1 MPTPTKPALERLHT
15 TKPIVALIGRENVG
29 KSTLFNRLVGVS
41 SSIISNVPG
50 TTRDR
55 LFGDVVWRGKTFVA
69 VDTAGLAKD
78 RKGFVADIHEQA
90 EMALHEANVILFMV
104 DGKDGVTPVDLSI
117 ARWLSKARK
126 KVIVL
131 VNKIDKPEREESLLL
146 PFYELGFEEVIGA
159 SALSGKLVGDVLD
172 TVLRHIDFAPIAVS
186 PDSMKVSIV
195 GKPNVGKSSLL
206 NALIHEKRVRVS
218 PVAGTTRDAVAVT
231 TKYKEK
237 LLTFVDTAGLRRK
250 AKIHEEIEKSS
261 SMQSLHAIN
270 ESEIVLA
277 LFDATEKT
285 SQQDL
290 AIVRYAFE
298 ARKAI
303 IIVINKWDLEKSQE
317 AKYEKYIEYFQSKLP
332 LLYYVPIIFVSAN
345 TGQNI
350 PELMSLIEFSD
361 RQYHQTIP
369 QEKLD
374 EVFKTIPDQ
383 LGAIGKIWKRR
394 LKVWNLTQIASGPPG
409 FQIEINKAEL
419 LSNFHID
426 KIENILRAALPLEGT
441 PIVLHFKVKGS
452 KV

>member
-1 MPTPTKPALERLHT
+1 MPTQTRSKIERLHT
-15 TKPIVALIGRENVG
+15 SKPVVALIGRENVG
-29 KSTLFNRLVGVS
+29 KSTLFNRIIGAA

-55 LFGDVVWRGKTFVA
+55 LFGDVVWRGKTFIA
-69 VDTAGLAKD
+69 VDTAGLAQDK
-78 RKGFVADIHEQA
+78 KGFVREIHEQA
-90 EMALHEANVILFMV
+90 EIAAREADVILFVV
-104 DGKDGVTPVDLSI
+104 DGKDGVTPVDSSI
-117 ARWLSKARK
+117 ARWLSKSKK

-131 VNKIDKPEREESLLL
+131 VNKVDKPEKQGDLAL
-146 PFYELGFEEVIGA
+146 PFYEFGFSEVMMG
-159 SALSGKLVGDVLD
+159 SALSGKMIGDVLD
-172 TVLRHIDFAPIAVS
+172 TVLEHLDFAPAVVS

-206 NALIHEKRVRVS
+206 NALIEEKRVRVS
-218 PVAGTTRDAVAVT
+218 PIAGTTRDAVAVT

-237 LLTFVDTAGLRRK
+237 MLTFIDTAGLRRK
-250 AKIHEEIEKSS
+250 AKIHERIEKESS
-261 SMQSLHAIN
+261 IQSLHAIN

-277 LFDATEKT
+277 VFDTTVPT

-303 IIVINKWDLEKSQE
+303 IIVINKWDLESSQE
-317 AKYEKYIEYFQSKLP
+317 AKYEKYVEYFQSKLP
-332 LLYYVPIIFVSAN
+332 LLYYVPIVFVSSKS
-345 TGQNI
+345 GQNI
-350 PELMSLIEFSD
+350 PELMNLLEFTDD
-361 RQYHQTIP
+361 RYHQTIP

-374 EVFKTIPDQ
+374 EVFATIPDQ
-383 LGAIGKIWKRR
+383 LGEIGKIKKKR
-394 LKVWNLTQIASGPPG
+394 LKVWNIKQIHTAPPG

-426 KIENILRAALPLEGT
+426 RIENLLRAALPLEAT

>member
-1 MPTPTKPALERLHT
+1 MPTKTSSKLERLHAS
-15 TKPIVALIGRENVG
+15 KPVVALIGRENVG
-29 KSTLFNRLVGVS
+29 KSTLFNRITGAA

-69 VDTAGLAKD
+69 VDTAGLAQDK
-78 RKGFVADIHEQA
+78 KGFVQEIQEQA
-90 EMALHEANVILFMV
+90 EMAAREADLILFLV
-104 DGKDGVTPVDLSI
+104 DGKDGITPVDRSV
-117 ARWLSKARK
+117 ARWLSKSKK

-131 VNKIDKPEREESLLL
+131 VNKIDKPEKQEDLVI
-146 PFYELGFEEVIGA
+146 PFYELGFENVIAG
-159 SALSGKLVGDVLD
+159 SALSGKLIGDVLD
-172 TVLRHIDFAPIAVS
+172 SVLDRLDFAPSVFS
-186 PDSMKVSIV
+186 PNAMKLSIV

-206 NALIHEKRVRVS
+206 NALIEEKRVRVS
-218 PVAGTTRDAVAVT
+218 PIAGTTRDAVAVT
-231 TKYKEK
+231 TKYKDK
-237 LLTFVDTAGLRRK
+237 LLTFIDTAGLRRK
-250 AKIHEEIEKSS
+250 AKIHERIEKESS
-261 SMQSLHAIN
+261 IQSLHAIN

-277 LFDATEKT
+277 VFDTTEKT

-303 IIVINKWDLEKSQE
+303 IIVINKWDLEGSQE
-317 AKYEKYIEYFQSKLP
+317 AKYEKYVEYFQSKLP
-332 LLYYVPIIFVSAN
+332 LLYYVPIVFVSSK

-350 PELMSLIEFSD
+350 PELMNLVEFTD
-361 RQYHQTIP
+361 ERYHQTIP

-374 EVFKTIPDQ
+374 EVFATIPDQ
-383 LGAIGKIWKRR
+383 LGEIGKMKKKR
-394 LKVWNLTQIASGPPG
+394 LKVWSIRQIDTAPPG

-426 KIENILRAALPLEGT
+426 RIENLLRAALPLDAT
-441 PIVLHFKVKGS
+441 PIVLHFHVKGS